1 MTTLPRLAASA
12 LLVGLVAACSP
23 GGGAGDGGSQLAA
36 GAQQGGT
43 KAAAPAKIYTVEQL
57 AAKVGCKPKM
67 QVDASDIRT
76 GYCKTKVGEFFVNT
90 FSTEEGKDEWMDRAP
105 EYNPHLVGPRW
116 TVLSSLKVLRSLQ
129 KPLNGDLHLNDHRT
143 KSPTPS
149 PPAEDDSGNSGY

>member
-12 LLVGLVAACSP
+12 LLVGLVAACSS
-23 GGGAGDGGSQLAA
+23 GGAGAGGGQFAA
-36 GAQQGGT
+36 GVQQGGA

-67 QVDASDIRT
+67 QVDAADIRT

-116 TVLSSLKVLRSLQ
+116 TVLSSLKVLRALQ
-129 KPLNGDLHLNDHRT
+129 KPLNGDLHLKDHRT

-149 PPAEDDSGNSGY
+149 PPAADDGGDTGGY